1 MGHFIGIDVGTGSAR
16 AGVFDASGQ
25 LLAAASA
32 PIAAHW
38 PRPDFAQQSSAEIWA
53 AVAAACRGAVSA
65 ADVAAGDIAGLGFDA
80 TCSLVVA
87 DAKGGPVSVSPDG
100 AAGQD
105 VVLWMD
111 HRAIADAEAI
121 NATGA
126 AVLAHVGGV
135 ISPEMQMPKLRWLKR
150 ELPQVWAKAARF
162 WDLPDWLAHRATGTE
177 TRSLCSAVCKWT
189 YLGHKGTAG
198 EGWDKGFLAEIG
210 LGDLAGDPAR
220 IGTRFA
226 APGEA
231 VGTLSAA
238 AAAELGLSPGTP
250 VASGMIDAYAGALG
264 TLGVAPERGT
274 EARLAVI
281 AGTSA
286 CHILTA
292 PEAVFVPGVWG
303 PYLSVLIGGVWANE
317 GGQSAAGAL
326 IDAVL
331 SRHAALAEVE
341 AEARAKGLRPTDLLD
356 ARLAA
361 MAFETAT
368 LTRTRHVQPDFHGN
382 RSPLADPTRHGA
394 ISGLTLA
401 HDANDLALDYL
412 ATVQALA
419 YGTRHIITEM
429 RAAGAAV
436 DAIVVSGGLAKNAL
450 YLRETA
456 DATGCTV
463 LVPAQ
468 AEPVLLGAAML
479 GAVASGSFA
488 SLPAAMAAMSGPVH
502 AIAPRGGAIAA
513 YHDAKYAVFRR
524 MQDDFQHY
532 AALMAVVE
540 A

>member
-1 MGHFIGIDVGTGSAR
+1 MGVFIGIDVGTGSAR
-16 AGVFDASGQ
+16 AGVFDRSGR
-25 LLAAASA
+25 LLASASA

-38 PRPDFAQQSSAEIWA
+38 PRPDFAQQSSSDIWA
-53 AVAAACRGAVSA
+53 AVATACRDAMA
-65 ADVAAGDIAGLGFDA
+65 EIHAPAEGLGFDA
-80 TCSLVVA
+80 TCSLVVQ
-87 DAKGGPVSVSPDG
+87 DAAGAPVSVCPDG
-100 AAGQD
+100 TAAQD
-105 VVLWMD
+105 VMLWMD

-150 ELPQVWAKAARF
+150 ELPQAWARAVRF

-189 YLGHKGTAG
+189 YLGHKGTGG
-198 EGWDKGFLAEIG
+198 EGWDTGFLAEIG
-210 LGDLAGDPAR
+210 LGDLAVDLPR

-226 APGEA
+226 VPGEA
-231 VGTLSAA
+231 VGRLSAR
-238 AAAELGLSPGTP
+238 AAAELGLPEGLP
-250 VASGMIDAYAGALG
+250 VSAGMIDAYAGALG
-264 TLGVAPERGT
+264 TIGAAPERGS

-292 PEAVFVPGVWG
+292 PDAVFVPGVWG
-303 PYLSVLIGGVWANE
+303 PYLSVLLGGVWANE

-331 SRHAALAEVE
+331 ARHAAFAGVQ
-341 AEARAKGLRPTDLLD
+341 AEASKEGLRPTDVLD

-361 MAFETAT
+361 LAPETAT
-368 LTRTRHVQPDFHGN
+368 LTRGRHLQPDFHGN

-394 ISGLTLA
+394 ISGLSLA
-401 HDANDLALDYL
+401 HDADDLALDYL

-429 RAAGAAV
+429 RAAGALV
-436 DAIVVSGGLAKNAL
+436 DVIVVSGGLAKNAL

-463 LVPAQ
+463 LVPDQ
-468 AEPVLLGAAML
+468 SEPVLLGAAML
-479 GAVASGSFA
+479 GAVAGGGFA
-488 SLPAAMAAMSGPVH
+488 DLPAAMAAMSGPVA

-524 MQDDFQHY
+524 MQDDFQAY
-532 AALMAVVE
+532 AALMAAAGE
-540 A
+540 

>member
-1 MGHFIGIDVGTGSAR
+1 MGVFIGIDVGTGSAR
-16 AGVFDASGQ
+16 AGVFDHSGR
-25 LLAAASA
+25 LLGVASA
-32 PIAAHW
+32 NIRSFW
-38 PRPDFAQQSSAEIWA
+38 PRPDFAQQSSREIWA
-53 AVAAACRGAVSA
+53 AVASACRGAVAQAGVA
-65 ADVAAGDIAGLGFDA
+65 ADRIAGIGFDA

-87 DAKGGPVSVSPDG
+87 DAAGAPVSICPDG

-111 HRAIADAEAI
+111 HRAIGDAQAI

-150 ELPQVWAKAARF
+150 ELPGAWAKAARF
-162 WDLPDWLAHRATGTE
+162 WDLPDWLAHRATGAE

-189 YLGHKGTAG
+189 YLGHQGTNG
-198 EGWDKGFLAEIG
+198 EGWDKDFLAEIG
-210 LGDLAGDPAR
+210 LADLAADPAR
-220 IGTRFA
+220 IGTSFA

-231 VGTLSAA
+231 VGRLSAQ
-238 AAAELGLSPGTP
+238 AAAELGLAPGTP

-264 TLGVAPERGT
+264 TLGVAPDRGT

-292 PEAVFVPGVWG
+292 PDPVFVPGVWG
-303 PYLSVLIGGVWANE
+303 PYLSVLLGGVWANE

-331 SRHAALAEVE
+331 ARHAAFAGVQ
-341 AEARAKGLRPTDLLD
+341 AEANASGMRPTDLLD

-361 MAFETAT
+361 LAPETAT
-368 LTRTRHVQPDFHGN
+368 LARGRHVQPDFHGN

-394 ISGLTLA
+394 IVGLSLA
-401 HDANDLALDYL
+401 NDTDDLALDYL

-419 YGTRHIITEM
+419 YGTRHIIDEM
-429 RAAGAAV
+429 RRAGAAV
-436 DAIVVSGGLAKNAL
+436 EAIVVSGGLAKNAL

-456 DATGCTV
+456 DATGLTV

-468 AEPVLLGAAML
+468 TEPVLLGAAML
-479 GAVASGSFA
+479 GAAASGGYA
-488 SLPAAMAAMSGPVH
+488 GLPEAMAAMSGDV
-502 AIAPRGGAIAA
+502 AQVAPRSTLRA
-513 YHDAKYAVFRR
+513 YHDAKFAVYRR
-524 MQDDFQHY
+524 MQDDFAAY
-532 AALMAVVE
+532 AALMVDAE
-540 A
+540 EI